1 MDERILSDDGHWWWD
16 GSDWLPVEENSS
28 EPINQ
33 PLKVDDLDEDKSTS
47 SSKRPSSGPPDFDPV
62 NRIKIVNNLVIT
74 NPTPDYIIGNS
85 GFIDS
90 PEIVSTQKPPSSLRI
105 ILIMIISLFLLFSLL
120 LLFGY
125 WSIPSELR
133 DSFVFSG

>member
-16 GSDWLPVEENSS
+16 GSDWLPVEENSP

-33 PLKVDDLDEDKSTS
+33 ALKADGLAQDKSSS
-47 SSKRPSSGPPDFDPV
+47 SSKRPSSGPPDFDPI
-62 NRIKIVNNLVIT
+62 NETKIVNNLVIT
-74 NPTPDYIIGNS
+74 NPTPDYIIGSS

-105 ILIMIISLFLLFSLL
+105 IIIIISFLFLLILSIYLY
-120 LLFGY
+120 GY
-125 WSIPSELR
+125 WTLGPGARRLL
-133 DSFVFSG
+133 GM